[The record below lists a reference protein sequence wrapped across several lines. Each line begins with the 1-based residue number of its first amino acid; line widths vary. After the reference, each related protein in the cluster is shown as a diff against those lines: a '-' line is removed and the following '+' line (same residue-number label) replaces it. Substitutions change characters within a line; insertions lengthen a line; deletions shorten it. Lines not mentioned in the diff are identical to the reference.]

1 MTSHLEPSSVD
12 GPPGKAPSRRHG
24 VLRFQHQVSAID
36 DLLHAHDPNGVGDA
50 EDAYD
55 GVAVEVMRVLRDAD
69 RRGDDYAVAIRQ
81 IVPEAGPDLLAKIIV
96 AWEEG

>member
-1 MTSHLEPSSVD
+1 MTSHLEPSSAD
-12 GPPGKAPSRRHG
+12 GPPAKAPSRRLG

-36 DLLHAHDPNGVGDA
+36 DLLHAHDPHRAGDA

-69 RRGDDYAVAIRQ
+69 GQGDDYAEAIRQ
-81 IVPEAGPDLLAKIIV
+81 VVPDAGSDLLAKIIV
-96 AWEEG
+96 AWHEG